1 MLNGLVSFLTRC
13 LQREQAMKKDHYIIL
28 GVSKGATKDRIKQ
41 AYRDMAKRY
50 HPDSGG
56 TEINETKFKEIQKAY
71 EILGDT
77 NRRAIYDAKLSHPK
91 HPTPS
96 RRVKKQTIIKESLF
110 GKRSIVDEFFDGLLV
125 GNYAPGYRK
134 RVEKELAIE
143 MILDPSEAQHGG
155 LFPLTV
161 PVLEPCPACG
171 QSGFQFPF
179 ICTSCMGRG
188 YVQTER
194 RFSISIPPNTRDGT
208 EVTIPLDDIGLNG
221 VNLYVFISIEAHE
234 LF

>member
-1 MLNGLVSFLTRC
+1 
-13 LQREQAMKKDHYIIL
+13 MKKDYYIIL

-71 EILGDT
+71 ETLSDA
-77 NRRAIYDAKLSHPK
+77 NRRAVYDAKLSQRVY
-91 HPTPS
+91 PS
-96 RRVKKQTIIKESLF
+96 ISPRIKKSAKKQTIFRDRLF
-110 GKRSIVDEFFDGLLV
+110 SERSIVDEIFGGLLV
-125 GNYAPGYRK
+125 GNYASGYKGRI
-134 RVEKELAIE
+134 EKELAIE

-155 LFPLTV
+155 LFPLTI
-161 PVLEPCPACG
+161 PVLEPCTHCG
-171 QSGFQFPF
+171 QSEFQYPF
-179 ICTSCMGRG
+179 ICTGCMGRG

-208 EVTIPLDDIGLNG
+208 EIIIPLDDIGLIG
-221 VNLYVFISIEAHE
+221 VNLFVFISIEAYD